1 MATLPQ
7 PPSFDEHLS
16 SLDSL
21 PLFMNSLPDE
31 PTDNA
36 ALSALQSLIH
46 EGTPDEIAENFKEQG
61 NEYFRGKRYREAL
74 GFYNQGVD
82 AKPENGQLRAA
93 LLLNRAA
100 CNLELRSWVEN
111 YGSVLRDC
119 AAVISLDPRVSKAYY
134 RAGLALLALDRAEEA
149 LDVCTR
155 AGDSVANDTGFK
167 VLRERAE
174 KKYAEQRRKAEER
187 AERTRR
193 ASEEKRKMDAA
204 FAERNLINMP
214 NPDGSANP
222 YAPRFDPED
231 VNGTTL
237 IIPVFFLY
245 PEYATSDVVPDF
257 VEDAEFGAVLATMFP
272 PGAPA
277 PSWDVDGRYVVGS
290 LVVYATTRKKRLLKV
305 GRKMTLRDVCRAAG
319 GTTAGGTNVEDGL
332 EVKDGCL
339 SFVVVSKGEAEQK
352 WVEEY
357 KSTR

>member
-1 MATLPQ
+1 VYR
-7 PPSFDEHLS
+7 
-16 SLDSL
+16 
-21 PLFMNSLPDE
+21 PDHAE
-31 PTDNA
+31 TAWCAP
-36 ALSALQSLIH
+36 
-46 EGTPDEIAENFKEQG
+46 EIAENFKEQG

-100 CNLELRSWVEN
+100 CNLELRSCLSSVTPRFCPSYRSWVEN

-167 VLRERAE
+167 ALRERAE

-204 FAERNLINMP
+204 FAVRVCSPCSPLFVCSRVHLPQERNLINMP

-222 YAPRFDPED
+222 YAPRFDLED
-231 VNGTTL
+231 ANGTTL

-319 GTTAGGTNVEDGL
+319 GTSAGGTNVEDGL